1 MNFLI
6 RGILNF
12 QSTIKTPSSKD
23 LYHQMLTICRIHAPD
38 TINDHTDATNNVDDG
53 NPKPLSFHLAW
64 NQRRTRTSLRRLSPR
79 LASHL
84 ISSHPPLVHLGHRED
99 RDIMGFILVGF
110 NSYVYVPTLVFRVS

>member
-1 MNFLI
+1 MTTPMQQIMSTMGIPNHLPFIL
-6 RGILNF
+6 RGTKGELE
-12 QSTIKTPSSKD
+12 
-23 LYHQMLTICRIHAPD
+23 HRCVAC
-38 TINDHTDATNNVDDG
+38 
-53 NPKPLSFHLAW
+53 
-64 NQRRTRTSLRRLSPR
+64 R

>member
-12 QSTIKTPSSKD
+12 QSTITTPSSKV
-23 LYHQMLTICRIHAPD
+23 LYHKMLTICRIMHQ
-38 TINDHTDATNNVDDG
+38 T
-53 NPKPLSFHLAW
+53 LSMTTPMQQIMSTMGIPNHFPFI
-64 NQRRTRTSLRRLSPR
+64 LRGTKGEIEHRCV
-79 LASHL
+79 ASHL
-84 ISSHPPLVHLGHRED
+84 IASHPPLVHIGHRED